1 MRSPVRP
8 AALIAA
14 HFDTLSPPVRE
25 VAQALHK
32 LVAETAPQLTQTLQ
46 WGNVVFQHQGRNAI
60 GIAAHK
66 SYVLLQFFNGA
77 LLATQFSALEGTG
90 KGLRHLKCRL
100 QQPLDVELVANLVQ
114 ASVDE
119 LQP

>member
-14 HFDTLSPPVRE
+14 HFDTLAPPVRE
-25 VAQALHK
+25 VAQALHH
-32 LVAETAPQLTQTLQ
+32 LVAELAPQLSQTLQ

-66 SYVLLQFFNGA
+66 NHVQLQFFHGA
-77 LLATQFSALEGTG
+77 ALAAQFSALEGAG
-90 KGLRHLKCRL
+90 KGVRHLKCRL
-100 QQPLDVELVANLVQ
+100 HQPLEIELVSNLVR
-114 ASVDE
+114 ACVDE
-119 LQP
+119 LP